1 MIISG
6 SRGARLAGEAVS
18 KGSGVVGPIVY
29 LRSIVCE
36 GVSSTVHLRGHL
48 ITEVRGSTIECKNEL
63 GLSHDVALLTTASQA
78 RQRATR
84 HRSTRH
90 APRGTLHEARSTI
103 LDARNLDAVRIRPQ

>member
-1 MIISG
+1 MTGRFKARLTILPGMIG

-63 GLSHDVALLTTASQA
+63 GLSHDVALLTTTSQA
-78 RQRATR
+78 RQR
-84 HRSTRH
+84 STRH
-90 APRGTLHEARSTI
+90 DPRGTLHDSGCAEPRCS
-103 LDARNLDAVRIRPQ
+103 